1 MNYEETLDFLYNCY
15 PVFESQGQSAYKPG
29 LYNTERIDEL
39 LGHPHQRYK
48 TIHVAGTNGK
58 GSVSHLIASTLQKS
72 GLKTGLYT
80 SPHIADFGE
89 RIRVNGEKIDR
100 QYVTDFVEKHKDEL
114 KDIHPSFFEFTM
126 EMAFQYFADEQVDV
140 AVIEVGLGG
149 RLDSTNIITPDLSV
163 ITNISLDHT
172 NLLGDTLELIAA
184 EKAGIIKKGVP
195 VVIGERVS
203 DGVAKVFEDKAKEMG
218 APIFFAEEC
227 FSADKNASNTPVN
240 NSFDVTAKE
249 GNPIGT
255 DSRYINITN
264 ELNGE
269 YQQKNTVTALTA
281 IEALIKQGYGIKK
294 EHILDGFATICQ
306 TTGLIGRWQKI
317 AEKPD
322 VICDMGHNEGAIR
335 CIRQQLDHTPK
346 KALRVVFGMVKDKD
360 VDTVL
365 GLMPKDATYYFC
377 NAPTQRALPAD
388 EIKAKGE
395 AHGLHGDA
403 FPTPMDALRQ
413 ARHDADERDLI
424 FVGGSAYILAEIIGK
439 A

>member
-29 LYNTERIDEL
+29 LYNTERIDQL

-100 QYVTDFVEKHKDEL
+100 RYVIDFVEKHKDEL

-126 EMAFQYFADEQVDV
+126 EMAFKYFADEQVDV

-172 NLLGDTLELIAA
+172 NLLGDTLEQIAA

-255 DSRYINITN
+255 DSRYINIT
-264 ELNGE
+264 
-269 YQQKNTVTALTA
+269 
-281 IEALIKQGYGIKK
+281 
-294 EHILDGFATICQ
+294 
-306 TTGLIGRWQKI
+306 
-317 AEKPD
+317 
-322 VICDMGHNEGAIR
+322 
-335 CIRQQLDHTPK
+335 
-346 KALRVVFGMVKDKD
+346 
-360 VDTVL
+360 
-365 GLMPKDATYYFC
+365 
-377 NAPTQRALPAD
+377 
-388 EIKAKGE
+388 
-395 AHGLHGDA
+395 
-403 FPTPMDALRQ
+403 
-413 ARHDADERDLI
+413 
-424 FVGGSAYILAEIIGK
+424 
-439 A
+439 